1 MPNSQDSKFKAHMAT
16 TIKLAEEN
24 TLLMKA
30 KQQAEEETAAWL
42 LEQNANNLFEQNA
55 SQKSYWF

>member
-30 KQQAEEETAAWL
+30 KQQAEEETAA
-42 LEQNANNLFEQNA
+42 
-55 SQKSYWF
+55 